1 MGYLV
6 FPTTGV
12 RASYLDGEREVSAED
27 GADLAWLER
36 AAADFDGFV
45 SRLAAPARRWG
56 VPVTQLWY
64 VDGSNYLGTVVI
76 RRELTPELARVGGH
90 IGYHVVPSYRRR
102 GHAGRMLAD
111 ALVFCAHFG
120 LHRVLLTCEPINV
133 ASRKV
138 IEANGGQY
146 DGIADGEL
154 RYWIHTAA
162 GPLTRSER

>member
-1 MGYLV
+1 MGCLV

-12 RASYLDGEREVSAED
+12 RSSYLDGEREVSAED
-27 GADLAWLER
+27 GVDPAWLDR

-45 SRLAAPARRWG
+45 GRLAAPTRQWG

-64 VDGSNYLGTVVI
+64 VDGSDYLGTVVI

-120 LHRVLLTCEPINV
+120 LHRVLLTCEPTNV
-133 ASRKV
+133 ASRTV
-138 IEANGGQY
+138 IEANGGQP
-146 DGIADGEL
+146 DGVTGGEL
-154 RYWIHTAA
+154 RYWIRTPAD
-162 GPLTRSER
+162 R

>member
-1 MGYLV
+1 MGCLV
-6 FPTTGV
+6 FPTTDV
-12 RASYLDGEREVSAED
+12 RKSYLDGEREVSSEN

-45 SRLAAPARRWG
+45 DRLATPARRWG

-64 VDGSNYLGTVVI
+64 VDGWNYLGTVVI
-76 RRELTPELARVGGH
+76 RRELTSELARVGGH

-120 LHRVLLTCEPINV
+120 LRQVLLTCDPSNM

-138 IEANGGQY
+138 IEANGGQP
-146 DGIADGEL
+146 DGVADGEL
-154 RYWIHTAA
+154 RYWIR
-162 GPLTRSER
+162 TRADR

>member
-1 MGYLV
+1 VGCLV

-12 RASYLDGEREVSAED
+12 RESYLDGEREVSLES
-27 GADLAWLER
+27 GADLAWLDR
-36 AAADFDGFV
+36 AAADFGGFV
-45 SRLAAPARRWG
+45 DRLAAPARRWD
-56 VPVTQLWY
+56 VPVSQLWY
-64 VDGSNYLGTVVI
+64 VDGSSYLGTVVI

-120 LHRVLLTCEPINV
+120 LHRVLLTCEPTNL

-138 IEANGGQY
+138 MEANGGQP
-146 DGIADGEL
+146 DGVADGEL
-154 RYWIHTAA
+154 RYWIRTLAD
-162 GPLTRSER
+162 R

>member
-1 MGYLV
+1 MWTWRPL
-6 FPTTGV
+6 PLAV
-12 RASYLDGEREVSAED
+12 RAPASSPSR
-27 GADLAWLER
+27 R
-36 AAADFDGFV
+36 ARVD
-45 SRLAAPARRWG
+45 SRLFVARGWLAG
-56 VPVTQLWY
+56 QP
-64 VDGSNYLGTVVI
+64 DGSNYLGTVVI

-102 GHAGRMLAD
+102 GHAGRMLAE

-154 RYWIHTAA
+154 RYWIHTPA